1 MATSFISV
9 SGTIVRISPI
19 NNQCCNSMITLN
31 TENGIVNIIS
41 SSDTYVIDQV
51 TLRIG
56 MQITA
61 FFDSMAPAPLIFPPQ
76 YQALIIG
83 QIRGQEM
90 IAVSFFNQNLVAE
103 DNSLQLNLSN
113 RTNIITKNGQPFTCS
128 PRNRVLIV
136 FYTTTT
142 RSIPPQT
149 TPSKI
154 IVFC

>member
-1 MATSFISV
+1 MATSFISI
-9 SGTIVRISPI
+9 SGTIVRIAPM
-19 NNQCCNSMITLN
+19 NNQCCNSIITLN
-31 TENGIVNIIS
+31 TSDGIANVVLS
-41 SSDTYVIDQV
+41 SNTYVIDQV
-51 TLRIG
+51 TLRPG
-56 MQITA
+56 MQIA
-61 FFDSMAPAPLIFPPQ
+61 VFYDSMAPMPLIFPPQ
-76 YQALIIG
+76 YQALVIG

-90 IAVSFFNQNLVAE
+90 ITVHFFNQNLVAE

-113 RTNIITKNGQPFTCS
+113 RTNITTTNGQPFTCS

-149 TPSKI
+149 TPTRI